1 MMSDLEPML
10 ANASLKMSIITDN
23 DREYLL
29 TNINSYYHNNTEP
42 NDWKILGYCVVGGQV
57 ELYFD
62 NDDGHPSGQDINGGT
77 LNLDK
82 EFILKMLS
90 DLEGKK

>member
-1 MMSDLEPML
+1 MSDLDHMV
-10 ANASLKMSIITDN
+10 ANALLKISLMTDN
-23 DREYLL
+23 DREEQIVR
-29 TNINSYYHNNTEP
+29 INSYYHKNTEP

-90 DLEGKK
+90 DLEEKK

>member
-1 MMSDLEPML
+1 MSDLDRMV
-10 ANASLKMSIITDN
+10 ANALLKLSLMTDN
-23 DREYLL
+23 DREDQIAR
-29 TNINSYYHNNTEP
+29 INSYYRKITDP
-42 NDWKILGYCVVGGQV
+42 DDWSILGYCVVGGLV

-62 NDDGHPSGQDINGGT
+62 NDDGHPSGQGIISGT

-90 DLEGKK
+90 DLEEKK

>member
-1 MMSDLEPML
+1 MSEVDRRVADILWDDIML
-10 ANASLKMSIITDN
+10 DVNHK
-23 DREYLL
+23 
-29 TNINSYYHNNTEP
+29 NTEP

-62 NDDGHPSGQDINGGT
+62 NDDGHPSGQDISGGT

-82 EFILKMLS
+82 ELILKMLS
-90 DLEGKK
+90 DLEGDK